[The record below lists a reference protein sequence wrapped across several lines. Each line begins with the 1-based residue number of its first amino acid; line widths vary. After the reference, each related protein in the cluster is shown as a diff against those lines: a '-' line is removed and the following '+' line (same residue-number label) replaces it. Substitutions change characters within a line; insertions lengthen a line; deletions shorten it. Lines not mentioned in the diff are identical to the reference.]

1 MKPADE
7 FLSSLKQRR
16 LSYRAESALAGEE
29 VETPAELLIPVT
41 LGLLVFP
48 VFGDSRHAAT
58 KAGIEI
64 ATSDLAQIGR
74 WIRHNHGYPPL
85 HWHLATGPVAGNG
98 VVALEVNGDHGR
110 TALCQLCGDDWDWID
125 TLRSQSGDGSRY
137 LFFRWPVG
145 MAMRRSAKQLAPGL
159 ILRGEGDS
167 VPLPPSRTRAGI
179 VHAYLTPRAALAY
192 PPEWLIKAAFQVV
205 ETGAGSR
212 INSISDWDNSSA
224 A

>member
-98 VVALEVNGDHGR
+98 VVAQPCEALHRAQHGGD
-110 TALCQLCGDDWDWID
+110 A
-125 TLRSQSGDGSRY
+125 
-137 LFFRWPVG
+137 P
-145 MAMRRSAKQLAPGL
+145 RRG
-159 ILRGEGDS
+159 
-167 VPLPPSRTRAGI
+167 VPLSRGRAFRP
-179 VHAYLTPRAALAY
+179 L
-192 PPEWLIKAAFQVV
+192 
-205 ETGAGSR
+205 
-212 INSISDWDNSSA
+212 D
-224 A
+224 